1 MVKGRDLREATVTPG
16 ALACNI
22 NHNDQCG
29 DDTDIGGDA
38 SENDTS
44 PTNTSS
50 IIHVIWF
57 SARQLRRASV
67 AELDFIGLSQH

>member
-22 NHNDQCG
+22 THTDQCG
-29 DDTDIGGDA
+29 DDTNIEGDA

-50 IIHVIWF
+50 KIHVIWF
-57 SARQLRRASV
+57 SARRLRRASV
-67 AELDFIGLSQH
+67 AELDFIG